1 METTRIFM
9 DAEKAD
15 ELYRKYLTNRHYER
29 PEDAEIRKA
38 YKALAKGKLIVRA
51 QASILNAG
59 LKPDTLPKLALANA
73 AAPACWLEASSGS
86 GAAAMASSERHTSR
100 DTRNVFRFPS
110 GSFPGIAA
118 KQPHRWRH
126 RATMPIMPAD
136 IRPRRALE
144 SYHVLWEAE
153 WEPIPP
159 VDPYLLQ
166 RIGKTDMWLVLGM
179 WELTAVEREVLASRI
194 PRAN

>member
-1 METTRIFM
+1 METQRIFM
-9 DAEKAD
+9 DAEKAE

-38 YKALAKGKLIVRA
+38 YKLLSKGKLIVRA

-59 LKPDTLPKLALANA
+59 LKADALPKLALANA
-73 AAPACWLEASSGS
+73 SAPACWLDPSSSSGS
-86 GAAAMASSERHTSR
+86 AVMSSSERYNSR
-100 DTRNVFRFPS
+100 DTRNVFRFPNN
-110 GSFPGIAA
+110 SFPGINI
-118 KQPHRWRH
+118 HRKNWRYK
-126 RATMPIMPAD
+126 ALMPIIPAD

-153 WEPIPP
+153 WEPIVP

-179 WELTAVEREVLASRI
+179 WDLTEVEREVLASRI